1 MERLTSKPI
10 LKASEVEQF
19 SYCSV
24 AWHLERQGYK
34 PESPALQRGL
44 EEHADLGG
52 KIDSLSKAERTSK
65 RLSYVGYTLL
75 LLAIFVL
82 IWWLLCQ

>member
-1 MERLTSKPI
+1 MERLSNKAI

-34 PESPALQRGL
+34 PESSALQRGL

-52 KIDSLSKAERTSK
+52 KIDSLSEVERTSK
-65 RLSYVGYTLL
+65 RISYIGYALL
-75 LLAIFVL
+75 LLAISVL
-82 IWWLLCQ
+82 IWWLLC